1 MKQSTKKQI
10 EKNIKNPFFSLA
22 PSAKVKI
29 SVIQLAIRPIKL
41 LFTNW
46 QTLFL
51 LGVPFAALLT
61 LCSMLA
67 GRSALCNAD
76 SGVILTSFYCSDSS
90 TSYYLDVL
98 IRFIIVSVFII
109 KWYKIALQKEPLTVR
124 NILSF
129 HKKEVKVLESD
140 ERIGA
145 VCCELKRFGD
155 KEQHIHR
162 PKIWNLK
169 NIVMDRKINGA
180 GYAGGMMF
188 RSSLLDKISINEN
201 YRMCEDFDFHLQILE
216 NMPIA
221 SIHEVLYFYRA
232 HATNLCKSVKDVE
245 RINYIRTILKEHKEI
260 YINKKSIQKSVKK

>member
-1 MKQSTKKQI
+1 MKTKPLVSIILTLYEIKPEYLNECIDSLLKQTYKKI
-10 EKNIKNPFFSLA
+10 EIIAINDCSPNVNYDYLKKRSKKIKLIKNEVNLGMNKSVNKAFKHATGKYIVRLGSDDFFD
-22 PSAKVKI
+22 P
-29 SVIQLAIRPIKL
+29 
-41 LFTNW
+41 
-46 QTLFL
+46 TL
-51 LGVPFAALLT
+51 
-61 LCSMLA
+61 
-67 GRSALCNAD
+67 
-76 SGVILTSFYCSDSS
+76 I
-90 TSYYLDVL
+90 
-98 IRFIIVSVFII
+98 
-109 KWYKIALQKEPLTVR
+109 E
-124 NILSF
+124 
-129 HKKEVKVLESD
+129 KEVKVLESD